1 MLTTTSTISPCAH
14 KNILNHKC
22 TNLTFGFMYNFS
34 NEIECKFKL
43 KVDLGLPC
51 RSSSEAHKNVAQIKI
66 AKKKKRRKEMPDKHS
81 TKNFNLLWK
90 LEKPRLLE
98 TSIDCLVR
106 NSSSF

>member
-1 MLTTTSTISPCAH
+1 MQLHIQIRRLTTTSTISPCAH

-22 TNLTFGFMYNFS
+22 TNFS

-51 RSSSEAHKNVAQIKI
+51 RSSSEAHNNVAQIKI